1 MISKEKAILIA
12 LRARCCLLQGNYF
25 ELNRTKELFNERL
38 HCIAVRISKR
48 GNLSDDSHIILSYT
62 TKGITCL
69 MRSP

>member
-1 MISKEKAILIA
+1 MLIA

-25 ELNRTKELFNERL
+25 ELNRVKELFNERL
-38 HCIAVRISKR
+38 HCIAFRISKR

-69 MRSP
+69 MWSP